1 MKKIIQQYKQF
12 SGSTRFWNNSIIAFA
27 IILPFINLEVAMFCA
42 SCASLLAVGLIMD
55 GKCDES
61 YWWLITPTA
70 WILFFVGVICQI
82 HEKLVKPFNTWLDK
96 KLK

>member
-1 MKKIIQQYKQF
+1 MKKLMQQYKQF

-27 IILPFINLEVAMFCA
+27 IILPFINLEVAMLCALCA
-42 SCASLLAVGLIMD
+42 SILTVGLIMGD
-55 GKCDES
+55 KCDES

-70 WILFFVGVICQI
+70 WLLGFILVIYEI
-82 HEKLVKPFNTWLDK
+82 HTRIVTPFNTWLDK